1 MTSSGRRNGSQ
12 VTVKIDLSFREG
24 FRADLPRCRDAITA
38 ESKVTVRSG
47 RNLSAGKGRRT
58 P

>member
-24 FRADLPRCRDAITA
+24 FRADLPRCRDAIIA
-38 ESKVTVRSG
+38 KSKVTVRSG
-47 RNLSAGKGRRT
+47 RHLSTGKGRRS